1 MGVVHIIMK
10 AKKALNKAERFV
22 QKNIGMIDKYVSLL
36 EEGYYQTE
44 QTSFLGKMLGKK
56 KAKNDPFAPPVM
68 LGSKAVDGA
77 VSGIVAG
84 MGKYAWLALGAY
96 LTFNG
101 YIFAAAGLL
110 VSGVAFV
117 ANEVRK
123 AKIARDEI
131 ITEENFAGQIVQGA
145 RKDLYHLHVAQAKIL
160 ELPRHFKRASIQSVS
175 QTLKLIVDDVEHL
188 RDRVKIVDVGPHG
201 ASASVYSFSKES
213 YKLVDDFSLNPVP
226 HKNSTLT
233 GLDLKKSWDEMTAAN
248 RELLINTLAALQQ
261 VLPDEVQ
268 EEVTARASRLTR
280 KGFNAPKPGQGT
292 ASGTVH

>member
-22 QKNIGMIDKYVSLL
+22 QKNVGMIDKYVRLL

-56 KAKNDPFAPPVM
+56 KAKNDPFSPPVL
-68 LGSKAVDGA
+68 LGSKAIDGA
-77 VSGIVAG
+77 LSGVAAG

-101 YIFAAAGLL
+101 YILAAAALL
-110 VSGVAFV
+110 ASGVGFV

-123 AKIARDEI
+123 AKIAREEI
-131 ITEENFAGQIVQGA
+131 ITEENFAGQTVQGA
-145 RKDLYHLHVAQAKIL
+145 RKDLYHLHIAQAKIL

-175 QTLKLIVDDVEHL
+175 ETLKIIVNEVEHL
-188 RDRVKIVDVGPHG
+188 RNKVKIVDVGPHG
-201 ASASVYSFSKES
+201 ASATTYSFSKES

-268 EEVTARASRLTR
+268 EEVTARAARMTR
-280 KGFNAPKPGQGT
+280 KNAGTPKPGLDS
-292 ASGTVH
+292 ASSAVH

>member
-1 MGVVHIIMK
+1 MGIVHIYYQ
-10 AKKALNKAERFV
+10 AKKHLSNAERFV

-44 QTSFLGKMLGKK
+44 HKSFLGKILGKK
-56 KAKNDPFAPPVM
+56 KTKNDPFSPPVL

-77 VSGIVAG
+77 LSGIVAG

-110 VSGVAFV
+110 ASGVAFV

-131 ITEENFAGQIVQGA
+131 ITEENFAGQIVRGT

-175 QTLKLIVDDVEHL
+175 DTLKIIVDDVEHL
-188 RDRVKIVDVGPHG
+188 RGRVKIVDVGPHG

-213 YKLVDDFSLNPVP
+213 YKLVDDFSLNPVAQ
-226 HKNSTLT
+226 KNSTLT
-233 GLDLKKSWDEMTAAN
+233 GLDLKKSWDDMTAAN

-268 EEVTARASRLTR
+268 EEVTARAARLTR
-280 KGFNAPKPGQGT
+280 KGFQAPKPGQGA
-292 ASGTVH
+292 ASGSLH